1 MFIME
6 KKEQF
11 MVQPSPFFI
20 LFYYGNNK
28 KKNTFFLILAV
39 FWTLFFC
46 LGFTLFSIDHY
57 INCLQIGYRD
67 AFENSKRQVQTHIFI
82 LCMYIPHDD
91 AIPFMIEIYIIILE

>member
-20 LFYYGNNK
+20 LFYYENNK
-28 KKNTFFLILAV
+28 RKNTFFLILAV

-46 LGFTLFSIDHY
+46 LGFTLFSIDHS
-57 INCLQIGYRD
+57 INCLQIGYKD

-91 AIPFMIEIYIIILE
+91 KIPFMIEIYIIILE

>member
-28 KKNTFFLILAV
+28 KEEYVFLDFGVLLNP
-39 FWTLFFC
+39 FLLF
-46 LGFTLFSIDHY
+46 
-57 INCLQIGYRD
+57 
-67 AFENSKRQVQTHIFI
+67 K
-82 LCMYIPHDD
+82 
-91 AIPFMIEIYIIILE
+91 IYIVLI